1 MRVVRLI
8 SRSFLFFFFL
18 FLLLLCAMQWNNNDN
33 SRFVPPRN
41 LLAYST
47 VCVCSSTSCE
57 LVYFQFLPPPPPP
70 SSSRLFHVYT
80 YAATCFVELVHSNC
94 ISFRASMCVHLCT
107 LIGQELNIFHHA
119 MKHWLL
125 TSLFLAFNY
134 KRGVACHWSFVSIF
148 RLYYALW

>member
-1 MRVVRLI
+1 MFIINKLNMYQNSLSI
-8 SRSFLFFFFL
+8 KKFEFQFCICIFFIL
-18 FLLLLCAMQWNNNDN
+18 FLIAYNYTICIIDWNNNDN

-80 YAATCFVELVHSNC
+80 YAATCFV
-94 ISFRASMCVHLCT
+94 CT
-107 LIGQELNIFHHA
+107 LQLYFLSCEHVRAFMHA
-119 MKHWLL
+119 DRPRVKYFPSCNETL
-125 TSLFLAFNY
+125 TFN
-134 KRGVACHWSFVSIF
+134 KFVSCV
-148 RLYYALW
+148 

>member
-57 LVYFQFLPPPPPP
+57 LVYFQFLPPPPLPP
-70 SSSRLFHVYT
+70 VHVYS
-80 YAATCFVELVHSNC
+80 TCIRMQLRASSVHSNC

-107 LIGQELNIFHHA
+107 LIGQKLNIFHHA

-134 KRGVACHWSFVSIF
+134 KHGVACHWSFVSIF